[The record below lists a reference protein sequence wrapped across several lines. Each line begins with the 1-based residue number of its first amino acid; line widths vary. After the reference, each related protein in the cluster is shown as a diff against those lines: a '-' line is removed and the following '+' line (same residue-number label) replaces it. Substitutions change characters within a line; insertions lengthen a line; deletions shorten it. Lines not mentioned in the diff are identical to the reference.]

1 VPQNGKALPPLVT
14 AAQIVAAFPRIRGKE
29 INEVMVESLVEYI
42 NDEAPFHPTPE
53 LKGTHRKSIMDPF
66 WTALGAMDRAGQPM
80 VESLKWRRTLFS
92 ATLPKYGLSPAT
104 SDLDDSIEKLETI
117 LRLVRELRTS
127 MFKPTYGKRSARW
140 HDVAAAL
147 APLVAKIYEAAGRK
161 TVNFLEPSAPG
172 VEAVRWSL
180 AQLGYP
186 VKRDAIAQY
195 FRRARKRLTTR
206 SA

>member
-1 VPQNGKALPPLVT
+1 
-14 AAQIVAAFPRIRGKE
+14 
-29 INEVMVESLVEYI
+29 MVESLVEYI
-42 NDEAPFHPTPE
+42 NDEAPFHSTPG
-53 LKGTHRKSIMDPF
+53 LRRAHRKSPLMDPF

-127 MFKPTYGKRSARW
+127 MFKTTYAKRSARW

-161 TVNFLEPSAPG
+161 TVDFLTPSAPG
-172 VEAVRWSL
+172 VAAVRWSL
-180 AQLGYP
+180 AQFGYSVQP
-186 VKRDAIAQY
+186 DAIAQY